1 MLERDYLTRL
11 FAVLAAAI
19 RRSIFMEKNDP
30 RGAADTLEE
39 AISAAT
45 DIDGAILLS
54 LAPESMS
61 SVLQVSGVDPKV
73 CGYIAHTLL
82 LESQYLEEA
91 KDEGLAGLRRQQA
104 EAIAEAYGVDLDT
117 SEAEIDDLVN
127 RHGDDEVD

>member
-61 SVLQVSGVDPKV
+61 SVLQVSGVAPKV